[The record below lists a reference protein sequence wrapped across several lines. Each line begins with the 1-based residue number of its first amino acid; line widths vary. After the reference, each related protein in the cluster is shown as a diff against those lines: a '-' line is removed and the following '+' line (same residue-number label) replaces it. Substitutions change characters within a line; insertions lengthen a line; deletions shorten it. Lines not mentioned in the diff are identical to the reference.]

1 MMVFEKEDL
10 EELMQLLEDVRQTAA
25 SLTDGENQP
34 KNLEAVRQ
42 GLQSFHTT
50 AAMLGL
56 SDIERSGLALQDFF
70 INRISA
76 VEAVDAGLV
85 LSFVSAIKAIL
96 SEMKNCLNGQGEPV
110 FNVDAVIEILYSIP
124 DQLSEGD
131 IAGELTEDELPSGFS
146 LSSDVPGDETEGAAA
161 ADEGGEAVGDAEKL
175 DVSDLDRIT
184 RSLGGKLLIEPEDGG
199 GKCLRLSF
207 PLSGTNIQRIQTML
221 STCELN
227 LAFTTKLTQQDSR
240 VEKVLHVFEQFMIAF
255 SSGDFRQAQ
264 EILMTLAEQQQ
275 QAGLYKQIGV
285 LARQLHDSLKG
296 FAETL
301 DPTLVEIV
309 EDKIP
314 DSGSRLEHILKLTD
328 RAANTTL
335 DHVEAMQKRNQD
347 QQTTLARL
355 KDLHNGM
362 RAVGDKAQDILTEAR
377 QSLDALQES
386 VSQTSVDLITVLT
399 AQDYQDITGQIILK
413 IIALLNDLESN
424 LVNVIRTFGVRVD
437 GQKET
442 VTEEL
447 YGPAHEGV
455 TNAMHSQDDVDSLL
469 AEFGF

>member
-56 SDIERSGLALQDFF
+56 SAIEQSGLALQDFF

-76 VEAVDAGLV
+76 VEGVEGGLV

-96 SEMKNCLNGQGEPV
+96 SEMKNCLNGKDEPV
-110 FNVDAVIEILYSIP
+110 FNVDAIIEILHSIP

-146 LSSDVPGDETEGAAA
+146 LSSDVPGDETEAAA
-161 ADEGGEAVGDAEKL
+161 ADKGGEAVGDAEPF

-184 RSLGGKLLIEPEDGG
+184 RGLGGKLLIGPDEGG
-199 GKCLRLSF
+199 GESLRLSF
-207 PLSGTNIQRIQTML
+207 PASAANIQRIRTML

-227 LAFTTKLTQQDSR
+227 LAFTAKLTQQDSR
-240 VEKVLHVFEQFMIAF
+240 VEKVLHVFEQFMVAF

-301 DPTLVEIV
+301 DPTLVEI
-309 EDKIP
+309 
-314 DSGSRLEHILKLTD
+314 
-328 RAANTTL
+328 
-335 DHVEAMQKRNQD
+335 
-347 QQTTLARL
+347 
-355 KDLHNGM
+355 
-362 RAVGDKAQDILTEAR
+362 
-377 QSLDALQES
+377 
-386 VSQTSVDLITVLT
+386 
-399 AQDYQDITGQIILK
+399 
-413 IIALLNDLESN
+413 
-424 LVNVIRTFGVRVD
+424 
-437 GQKET
+437 
-442 VTEEL
+442 
-447 YGPAHEGV
+447 
-455 TNAMHSQDDVDSLL
+455 
-469 AEFGF
+469 